1 MSAGPDPAAGGRLYL
16 GGRWQEPSTAATT
29 TVVSPATEEPVGSA
43 AVAAPADV
51 DAAVAAAR
59 EAIDSGPW
67 AATTP
72 EERIEVIGRI
82 GEAYGAR
89 RRELASTITS
99 EMGAPISFS
108 KMAQAML
115 PWSMWGAFA
124 GLAAQ
129 HTWEE
134 RRPGLYGSDV
144 IVRKEP
150 VGVVG
155 AIVPWNMP
163 QFLMVAK
170 LAPALLAGNAVVVKP
185 ALETPLDALILA
197 EVLDEVGLPPGVVSI
212 LPGDGA
218 VGAHLAAHPDVDMV
232 SFTGSTAVGRQV
244 GAVCGGA
251 LKRAHLELGGKSA
264 AIVLDDADAAA
275 VAEGIKVAG
284 FMNSGQAC
292 VAQTRILVPE
302 ARRAEV
308 VEALAAM
315 VEGVAVGDP
324 QDKATEIGPLVTRR
338 QQERVRGH
346 IDGAVREGARLVV
359 GGVGAPSGRRPGV
372 VHHSHAVRRRRQ
384 LDAPSPRRRSSVPCS
399 PCSATPTTPM
409 RCASPTTPPTAC
421 RARCGPPTSTAAST
435 SPGGSGRAPSG

>member
-1 MSAGPDPAAGGRLYL
+1 MSPAPEVAAGGRLYV
-16 GGRWQEPSTAATT
+16 GGRWQAPAAPATT
-29 TVVSPATEEPVGSA
+29 TVVSPATEEAVGAA
-43 AVAAPADV
+43 AVAGPADV

-59 EAIDSGPW
+59 EAVDRGPW
-67 AATTP
+67 AGTTP
-72 EERIEVIGRI
+72 EERIEVVGRI

-89 RRELASTITS
+89 RRELARTITS

-115 PWSMWGAFA
+115 PWSMWGSFA

-134 RRPGLYGSDV
+134 RRPGLYGGEV

-212 LPGDGA
+212 LPGGGE
-218 VGAHLAAHPDVDMV
+218 VGAHLVAHPDVDMV

-251 LKRAHLELGGKSA
+251 LTRAHLELGGKSA
-264 AIVLDDADAAA
+264 AIVLDDADPVA

-302 ARRAEV
+302 ARR
-308 VEALAAM
+308 
-315 VEGVAVGDP
+315 
-324 QDKATEIGPLVTRR
+324 
-338 QQERVRGH
+338 
-346 IDGAVREGARLVV
+346 
-359 GGVGAPSGRRPGV
+359 GG
-372 VHHSHAVRRRRQ
+372 
-384 LDAPSPRRRSSVPCS
+384 
-399 PCSATPTTPM
+399 
-409 RCASPTTPPTAC
+409 
-421 RARCGPPTSTAAST
+421 
-435 SPGGSGRAPSG
+435 